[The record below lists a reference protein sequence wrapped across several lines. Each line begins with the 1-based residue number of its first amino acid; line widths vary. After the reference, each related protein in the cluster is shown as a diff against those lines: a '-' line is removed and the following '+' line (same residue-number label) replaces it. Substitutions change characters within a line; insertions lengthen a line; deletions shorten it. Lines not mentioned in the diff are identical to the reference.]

1 MLGLVSLLMGQLL
14 LFKQCLGIINL
25 GVVEQEIM
33 VVVMMAGFSLKFVK
47 IISLIKIILIKHM
60 LKPVN

>member
-1 MLGLVSLLMGQLL
+1 MGQSL

-25 GVVEQEIM
+25 GAVEQEIM

-47 IISLIKIILIKHM
+47 IILLIKIILIKHI

>member
-1 MLGLVSLLMGQLL
+1 MLGLEFSQMVLLL

-25 GVVEQEIM
+25 GVVELATM

-47 IISLIKIILIKHM
+47 IILLIKIILIKHI